1 MRGLRKYLPPFAPD
15 ISGASSVLY
24 EMGGILV
31 ICDAGGCTGNVCGF
45 DEPRWFLQRSC
56 IFSAGLRDMDA
67 IFGRDDKLVEKLQE
81 AASQIEAS
89 FACVIGTP
97 VPAVIGTDYQA
108 LKRMAEKKLKLPV
121 LTIETS
127 GILQYDVGEEM
138 AYMELFRTFAKEK
151 LETEPGRIGVI
162 GATPL
167 SVSCL
172 SIKKQ
177 LERALGEDKHVV
189 CYGLGDG
196 LDMVREASKA
206 EKNLVVSPSGI
217 KAAEYLQTCFG
228 IPYEIGY
235 PSAAEFLSGAEL
247 PAGRNGQTILI
258 VHQQVLA
265 NEVRRFLRKK
275 LGEEAQITVASFFMM
290 KPELKE
296 EGDLALREEA
306 DLIRLAK
313 EGEYSLV
320 IADDMI
326 KPMFADDIA
335 FIDIPH
341 FACSGR
347 LCEE

>member
-1 MRGLRKYLPPFAPD
+1 M
-15 ISGASSVLY
+15 
-24 EMGGILV
+24 
-31 ICDAGGCTGNVCGF
+31 
-45 DEPRWFLQRSC
+45 
-56 IFSAGLRDMDA
+56 
-67 IFGRDDKLVEKLQE
+67 
-81 AASQIEAS
+81 
-89 FACVIGTP
+89 
-97 VPAVIGTDYQA
+97 
-108 LKRMAEKKLKLPV
+108 
-121 LTIETS
+121 
-127 GILQYDVGEEM
+127 
-138 AYMELFRTFAKEK
+138 
-151 LETEPGRIGVI
+151 
-162 GATPL
+162 
-167 SVSCL
+167 
-172 SIKKQ
+172 
-177 LERALGEDKHVV
+177 
-189 CYGLGDG
+189 
-196 LDMVREASKA
+196 
-206 EKNLVVSPSGI
+206 
-217 KAAEYLQTCFG
+217 
-228 IPYEIGY
+228 
-235 PSAAEFLSGAEL
+235 AEL